1 MKKYLWCEDS
11 GSGFQFWCAM
21 CNALYPEITVETKY
35 SNTGLRKAAG
45 KINPDD
51 NIYFILIDTA
61 VDNPDVLRES
71 KKLNQE
77 INGKSNVHLI
87 KVHSFE
93 FALLSFDFLE
103 EWVFAEEDDLKDKRE
118 NFLKARKL
126 LIKLISNGGEASD
139 LSELR
144 ELIDYPDKKNTE
156 QIAAKVLFEI
166 TRNTGF
172 ETNKGKLGQCFVNNC
187 CDFHE
192 RQANDICGLD
202 DERLSSEAKAELLLN
217 RSVLKESFE
226 RVGLYK

>member
-1 MKKYLWCEDS
+1 M
-11 GSGFQFWCAM
+11 
-21 CNALYPEITVETKY
+21 
-35 SNTGLRKAAG
+35 
-45 KINPDD
+45 
-51 NIYFILIDTA
+51 
-61 VDNPDVLRES
+61 LRES
-71 KKLNQE
+71 KKLNQD
-77 INGKSNVHLI
+77 IDGKSNVHLI
-87 KVHSFE
+87 KMHSFE